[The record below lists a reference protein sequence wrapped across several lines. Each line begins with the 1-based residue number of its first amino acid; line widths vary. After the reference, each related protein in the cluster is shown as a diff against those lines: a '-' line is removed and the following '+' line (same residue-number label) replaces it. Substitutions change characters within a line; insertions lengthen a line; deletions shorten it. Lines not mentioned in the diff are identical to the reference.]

1 MKNFEIVK
9 EIRLHFNTDI
19 IVLWNEKEK
28 TFDYYFKDVFMKNF
42 DFSFGCAD
50 LFSNE
55 HLQNMEYN
63 GYFISELPFH

>member
-1 MKNFEIVK
+1 MKNLEIVK

-42 DFSFGCAD
+42 D
-50 LFSNE
+50 LIKV
-55 HLQNMEYN
+55 YRK
-63 GYFISELPFH
+63 I